1 MFEILQ
7 VLLTY
12 QVIIYAYFSVD
23 WYFGIQD
30 YPQHWVVQV
39 YRGCRYIAPH
49 ILNCSTW
56 WM

>member
-1 MFEILQ
+1 MFEALQ

-12 QVIIYAYFSVD
+12 QVIIMHMHYFSVD

-39 YRGCRYIAPH
+39 YRRC
-49 ILNCSTW
+49 
-56 WM
+56 